1 MRRSIWEKIREILNK
16 HVLHG
21 KWVRSVIALA
31 CIVTFI
37 TTYLLIMPAV
47 TLSRAADCGQEEHTH
62 TEDCYET
69 ESELTCGQEEHTH
82 TEFWASCSLP
92 SRERGWYCARE
103 GEKRRKALSIYRM

>member
-1 MRRSIWEKIREILNK
+1 MRRSIWEKIREILKK

-47 TLSRAADCGQEEHTH
+47 TLSRG
-62 TEDCYET
+62 
-69 ESELTCGQEEHTH
+69 
-82 TEFWASCSLP
+82 
-92 SRERGWYCARE
+92 
-103 GEKRRKALSIYRM
+103 RRLRTGGAYPYRRLL

>member
-1 MRRSIWEKIREILNK
+1 MRRSIWEKIREILKK

-62 TEDCYET
+62 TEV
-69 ESELTCGQEEHTH
+69 
-82 TEFWASCSLP
+82 WASCSLP
-92 SRERGWYCARE
+92 SRERDWYCARE